1 MSYTLKLI
9 SLLCLCTMRVPAVDT
24 FPKKFTLGERRGSVT
39 LNCHTATELP
49 VIWKHGNVK
58 RPENGTK
65 LTLHDFDAD
74 LTGNYTCGYN
84 DEVLHYTYILLDVS
98 KDIPGSH
105 ITCTSETFNCS
116 YSISCRMNISGF
128 YDFRLR
134 NERDNN
140 SWVQPSKDGVFYLM
154 HSTNPYAEEKTRLVV
169 VGEAISSSGYYVR
182 TSHSFYLR
190 DIIKPGCPKFS
201 VAKGVVDLTPPDT
214 WASPSSYYPLEN
226 EIQCQW
232 RSNGETNTCNLVNGK
247 HVPEDVSKLR
257 VRCRDPLLLSQ
268 WSEWTPWKNVS
279 H

>member
-1 MSYTLKLI
+1 MNYRVCMPDWFS
-9 SLLCLCTMRVPAVDT
+9 SLCLRIYFRVFECEV
-24 FPKKFTLGERRGSVT
+24 TLGERHGSVT

-98 KDIPGSH
+98 KDIPG
-105 ITCTSETFNCS
+105 E
-116 YSISCRMNISGF
+116 
-128 YDFRLR
+128 
-134 NERDNN
+134 DNN